1 LPFRKGKNTSSF
13 EKALEL
19 LLDAVPEEEL
29 PNLLERVELYLIKKL
44 LERYSG
50 NKSKVASLLGI
61 SRNTLESRLR
71 NLR

>member
-1 LPFRKGKNTSSF
+1 
-13 EKALEL
+13 
-19 LLDAVPEEEL
+19 VPEEEL

-50 NKSKVASLLGI
+50 NKSKVASLLGV

>member
-1 LPFRKGKNTSSF
+1 
-13 EKALEL
+13 

-29 PNLLERVELYLIKKL
+29 PNLLEKVELCLIKKL

-61 SRNTLESRLR
+61 SRNTLESRLKS
-71 NLR
+71 LK